1 MSNYISEESH
11 VFHGEVGQLA
21 EEQLSLELSFIMPPT
36 ERLVS
41 FEANFELDDYSWCR

>member
-1 MSNYISEESH
+1 MNNYINEESH
-11 VFHGEVGQLA
+11 VMHNDIGALA
-21 EEQLSLELSFIMPPT
+21 EEQLEMELSFIMPSS